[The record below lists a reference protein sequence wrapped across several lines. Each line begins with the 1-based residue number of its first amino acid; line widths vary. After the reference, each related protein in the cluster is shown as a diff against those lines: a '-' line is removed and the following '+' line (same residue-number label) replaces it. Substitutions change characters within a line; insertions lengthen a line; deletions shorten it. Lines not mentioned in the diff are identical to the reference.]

1 MRWWNV
7 ILRLVLVL
15 ATGVARAGPL
25 EAINA
30 ARDDACLRT
39 APAHDLVESRNLDL
53 AALRLASGRT
63 LHDVLGT
70 LPERPAFAAAVLLAG
85 ATSDEAIRRLAAAR
99 FCRDLA
105 SPDLREVGYARV
117 PAGLWVLVAA
127 PLAVPGERDRVA
139 AATLILDR
147 VNAARAAGRRCGGV
161 YYPRAAPVRGAPE
174 LNEVA
179 YGHSLDMSR
188 RDWLTHDG
196 TDGSV
201 AADRVRRAGLAVRHV
216 GENIASGVPTAAEV
230 VDGWLASPSHCAT
243 VMDARFT
250 RMGVDFATAPYSRG
264 VIYWTQVFTEPR

>member
-1 MRWWNV
+1 MQWWNGV
-7 ILRLVLVL
+7 LGAVLVL

-25 EAINA
+25 EQINA
-30 ARDDACLRT
+30 ARNGACLG
-39 APAHDLVESRNLDL
+39 AVPAQDLVESQNLDF
-53 AALRLASGRT
+53 AAWRLASGRT

-70 LPERPAFAAAVLLAG
+70 LPERPAYAAAVLLVG
-85 ATSDEAIRRLAAAR
+85 ATSDAAIRRAAAAR

-127 PLAVPGERDRVA
+127 PLGLPGERDRVA
-139 AATLILDR
+139 AAALILGR
-147 VNAARAAGRRCGGV
+147 VNAARSAGRRCGSA
-161 YYPRAAPVRGAPE
+161 YHPPAAPVRGSPE
-174 LNEVA
+174 LDEVA
-179 YGHSLDMSR
+179 HGHSVDMSR
-188 RDWLTHDG
+188 RDLLTHDG

-250 RMGVDFATAPYSRG
+250 RMGVDFATAPHSRG